1 MADYTSTPTSRYN
14 YTQADEHANEPTPKV
29 IKDEKGSSTST
40 EHINISLE
48 MQENPEQQ
56 RAIVYIHGW
65 RLHVL
70 TVACGNPYD
79 HVNLTRG
86 ATDILLAYV

>member
-1 MADYTSTPTSRYN
+1 MANCASTPTSRYN
-14 YTQADEHANEPTPKV
+14 YTQADEHAVEPTPQV
-29 IKDEKGSSTST
+29 IKDEKGSSTSK
-40 EHINISLE
+40 EHINIFLE
-48 MQENPEQQ
+48 TQENPEQQ

-79 HVNLTRG
+79 HVNSTRG
-86 ATDILLAYV
+86 ATDIPPAYV